1 MIICSRPVSVWLGML
16 PDEGTADVY
25 VEGSPV
31 DAIVSMALVAMALAV
46 IIARR
51 DRVRSILRRNFPIL
65 LFFLFAALSILWS
78 DFPFVTL
85 KHWVKGVGDLMMVLI
100 LLTEPHITDSVKRL
114 ITRTGFVLIPLSVLF
129 IKYYPT
135 LGRTLTKGWAAE
147 WIGVATQKNSLGELC
162 AVLGLGLLWCFRR
175 SYNDRNDACR
185 GRRLLG
191 FGTVLAMIVW
201 LLYMCNSLTSICAL
215 AMAGGLMLLS
225 GRPCFRSNAS
235 LVHLVTATM
244 LMVTTYALFFQSSAS
259 LVQGLGRNP
268 TLTGRT
274 KIWAAVLS
282 VPDSRLVGTGYET
295 FWVGP
300 RLEEVWTLLGM
311 EINESHDGYT
321 EMLLNLGWLG
331 LGLLGV
337 LIASGYRKITQGFRL
352 NPEYSGLTLAFFL
365 NALITGFT
373 EAAFRMRDPVWF
385 CFLLAA
391 TAVPEGG
398 TNKGAYS
405 LQLDR
410 YSVDRELS
418 FDEHENM
425 AAPYWLSATGSE
437 GSLTKTCEPNGM

>member
-1 MIICSRPVSVWLGML
+1 
-16 PDEGTADVY
+16 
-25 VEGSPV
+25 
-31 DAIVSMALVAMALAV
+31 
-46 IIARR
+46 
-51 DRVRSILRRNFPIL
+51 
-65 LFFLFAALSILWS
+65 
-78 DFPFVTL
+78 
-85 KHWVKGVGDLMMVLI
+85 
-100 LLTEPHITDSVKRL
+100 
-114 ITRTGFVLIPLSVLF
+114 
-129 IKYYPT
+129 
-135 LGRTLTKGWAAE
+135 
-147 WIGVATQKNSLGELC
+147 
-162 AVLGLGLLWCFRR
+162 
-175 SYNDRNDACR
+175 
-185 GRRLLG
+185 
-191 FGTVLAMIVW
+191 
-201 LLYMCNSLTSICAL
+201 
-215 AMAGGLMLLS
+215 
-225 GRPCFRSNAS
+225 
-235 LVHLVTATM
+235 
-244 LMVTTYALFFQSSAS
+244 
-259 LVQGLGRNP
+259 
-268 TLTGRT
+268 
-274 KIWAAVLS
+274 
-282 VPDSRLVGTGYET
+282 
-295 FWVGP
+295 
-300 RLEEVWTLLGM
+300 M